1 MNERTRI
8 LLNSLVDAG
17 YSASIGKSSTQ
28 SRLLRWGEKDDWMGG
43 NKETKF
49 PNLSKEIWFLFEVG
63 RNCGTVFSADIV
75 DSIEIKDSHC
85 IIHLKQ

>member
-1 MNERTRI
+1 MSETTRK
-8 LLNSLVDAG
+8 LLNTFVDAG
-17 YSASIGKSSTQ
+17 FTASIGKSSLM
-28 SRLLRWGEKDDWMGG
+28 SALLRWGEDELDADQK
-43 NKETKF
+43 NTIF
-49 PNLSKEIWFLFEVG
+49 PRLKSDEWFMFEIG